1 MPDQELMRMLIK
13 SSADAG
19 FYKGLLESLMM
30 QMKDK
35 TTHHELDTEV
45 FRLVEKTMEE
55 HK

>member
-13 SSADAG
+13 SSSDAG

-35 TTHHELDTEV
+35 TTHHELDTDI
-45 FRLVEKTMEE
+45 FNMVEQAMED